1 MKLEKS
7 FGASRAPSEPVVV
20 ECCWVGLPGE
30 ELPATQLL
38 PLESGEQVH
47 FTPLRAASF
56 GPWLERLSGA
66 SLAAVIFS
74 TPDAAVSPD
83 ALREL
88 RKRLEHRTCRVFL
101 AAPDDRALPP
111 DGTGALDF
119 EDVVTRESL
128 QATRGL
134 VQLLDRRLRG
144 VRAPGNAPLAP
155 PRHLDRATSR
165 CAT

>member
-1 MKLEKS
+1 MELQKS
-7 FGASRAPSEPVVV
+7 LGASRAPMGPAVV

-38 PLESGEQVH
+38 PLKSGEQVH
-47 FTPLRAASF
+47 FTPLRAESF

-74 TPDAAVSPD
+74 TPDAGVIPD

-88 RKRLEHRTCRVFL
+88 RNRPQHRTCRVFL
-101 AAPDDRALPP
+101 AAPDDRVLPP
-111 DGTGALDF
+111 DGSGELDF

-128 QATRGL
+128 QSTRGM
-134 VQLLDRRLRG
+134 VQLLDRSK
-144 VRAPGNAPLAP
+144 
-155 PRHLDRATSR
+155 SR
-165 CAT
+165 R